1 MMLRVM
7 SLCLL
12 LLGST
17 NVLAHQQGLPHHFLS
32 NPAIEHSSV
41 LELGWEYVVA
51 GLIATVVFLL
61 WYRISNKS

>member
-17 NVLAHQQGLPHHFLS
+17 NVLAHQQGLPHHFFS
-32 NPAIEHSSV
+32 NPALEHSSV
-41 LELGWEYVVA
+41 FGQGWEYVVA
-51 GLIATVVFLL
+51 GLIVTVVFLL
-61 WYRISNKS
+61 WHRISKKL